1 MSEDLQK
8 LDDLVGD
15 AWFTLPDLA
24 EFYGLG
30 ITEVRSMM
38 ADGEFLAVRRG
49 EPKVLSV
56 PQALVDPEPLELLP
70 GTVTILADAG
80 FSELEIMTWL
90 FTPHESLIGTPVD
103 SMRAGRRTEV
113 RRLAQAMTF

>member
-1 MSEDLQK
+1 MSEDLEK
-8 LDDLVGD
+8 MDSLVGD
-15 AWFTLPDLA
+15 EWLTLPDLA
-24 EFYGLG
+24 DFYRLG

-49 EPKVLSV
+49 NPKVLSV
-56 PQALVDPEPLELLP
+56 PRQLVDPEPLELLP

-80 FSELEIMTWL
+80 FSEVEIMTWL

-113 RRLAQAMTF
+113 RRLAQTMAF

>member
-1 MSEDLQK
+1 MSDDLQT
-8 LDDLVGD
+8 LDDLVDG

-38 ADGEFLAVRRG
+38 ADGEFLAIRRG

-80 FSELEIMTWL
+80 FSDLEILVWM
-90 FTPHESLIGTPVD
+90 FTPHESLIGTPID

-113 RRLAQAMTF
+113 RRLAMSMAF